1 VGLAVEEDLPVAASR
16 LRNKIQWLN
25 KLYFEICNEENFL
38 KNILKN
44 SCSFLFLYTYCYNF
58 VKNILIT
65 KIMKRYINCFL

>member
-1 VGLAVEEDLPVAASR
+1 VGLAAEEDLPVAASR

-25 KLYFEICNEENFL
+25 KLYSEIGNEEKFL

-44 SCSFLFLYTYCYNF
+44 SCSFFIFVYILLIINF

-65 KIMKRYINCFL
+65 KIIKRYMY